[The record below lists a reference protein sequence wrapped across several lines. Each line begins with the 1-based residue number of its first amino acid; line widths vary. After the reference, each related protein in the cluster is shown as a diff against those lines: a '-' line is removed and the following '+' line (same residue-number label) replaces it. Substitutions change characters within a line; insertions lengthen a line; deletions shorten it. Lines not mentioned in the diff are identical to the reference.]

1 MKKLTTLAAILTFI
15 LSFSVFS
22 YGQNTTPPTPP
33 VKHGPGF
40 VDLNGDGIND
50 NAPDHDGDGIP
61 NGQDPEYLRNNMNGK
76 GFIDLDG
83 DGINDNFQDA
93 DGDGIPNG
101 QDPDY
106 TGSKVRTGKGFRGF
120 VDLDGDGINDNM
132 GSGLRS
138 KQGRGRGGFGNG
150 TGFTPA
156 NGTGFGPGVNSGN
169 CDFTGPKG
177 QGKRGGRA
185 RSGK

>member
-1 MKKLTTLAAILTFI
+1 MKRLTTLAAILTFI

-61 NGQDPEYLRNNMNGK
+61 NGQDPDYLRNNMNGK
-76 GFIDLDG
+76 GFI
-83 DGINDNFQDA
+83 
-93 DGDGIPNG
+93 
-101 QDPDY
+101 
-106 TGSKVRTGKGFRGF
+106 
-120 VDLDGDGINDNM
+120 DLDGDGINDNM

-150 TGFTPA
+150 TGFAPA

-177 QGKRGGRA
+177 QGKRGGRT